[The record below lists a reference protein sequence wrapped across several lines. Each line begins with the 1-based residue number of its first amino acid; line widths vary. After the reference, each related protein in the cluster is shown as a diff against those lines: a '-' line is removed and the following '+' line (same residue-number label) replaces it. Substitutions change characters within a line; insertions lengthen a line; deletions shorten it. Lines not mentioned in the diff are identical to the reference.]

1 MSKIDDVVYKSDSSN
16 YYMLLPNLKMAEM
29 QYISSIMRRHK
40 IKKVTVI
47 IASLNYNVIKYN
59 VDLLE

>member
-1 MSKIDDVVYKSDSSN
+1 
-16 YYMLLPNLKMAEM
+16 MLLPNLKMAEM